1 MRRLDADRPESHSCF
16 ILCLRIISQLIRRQ
30 MQELELGSSGNGVR
44 SRIESLRQETVT
56 LFVNCL
62 EHVSYCLQQ
71 LSEQDK
77 EVFFTEVKTLIKI
90 IKWNKE
96 KYQQEK

>member
-1 MRRLDADRPESHSCF
+1 M
-16 ILCLRIISQLIRRQ
+16 
-30 MQELELGSSGNGVR
+30 
-44 SRIESLRQETVT
+44 T

-96 KYQQEK
+96 KY